1 MVRASSRRFWLPP
14 LSKEV
19 IVMMEREMR
28 EFRRIQKPPALVE
41 AETKDGMNAENAKS
55 ETERRT
61 SK

>member
-1 MVRASSRRFWLPP
+1 
-14 LSKEV
+14 
-19 IVMMEREMR
+19 MMEREMR